1 MAWFGS
7 AILLRP
13 WDVAAGRADRAETG
27 GGVTNLDVSAFYLDA
42 LAQHQY
48 PRKQWQAASRYA
60 RDDR

>member
-1 MAWFGS
+1 VVRKRY
-7 AILLRP
+7 L
-13 WDVAAGRADRAETG
+13 AATVGRRGGRADRAETG
-27 GGVTNLDVSAFYLDA
+27 GGVTNLDVSALYLDA